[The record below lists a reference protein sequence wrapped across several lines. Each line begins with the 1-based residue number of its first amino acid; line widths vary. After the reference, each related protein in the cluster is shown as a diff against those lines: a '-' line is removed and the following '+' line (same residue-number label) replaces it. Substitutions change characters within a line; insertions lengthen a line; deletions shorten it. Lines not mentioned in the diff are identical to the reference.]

1 MEKRIFRRVKKS
13 AAALLALCS
22 LALCA
27 CQPTPEQE
35 VIVNK
40 GDGALEQA
48 IGRDD
53 DAAATPRP
61 YDAPERL
68 VLEVEG
74 LPEDYDI
81 FFDAKVDVPDQTKW
95 PVYSVEPAKI
105 AQEQADAIRLALLE
119 GAELYR
125 PGELRSRA
133 EIQASIDYYE
143 NELSLCH
150 PDEHQIIEAYTGIL
164 RELYLEYE
172 STPENIALEKADTDF
187 RFMEDRVNP
196 MFYGGK
202 EVSLGEDSFRI
213 EWTDEA
219 RQRAVAA
226 GCESIYGVCW
236 LDSGRKMEFSA
247 YNGDQPSYLSFHV
260 ASGDLVGSGKV
271 SYPLEEAIGRAGALL
286 EKVGLD
292 FVLADAS
299 TQTSIP
305 MQDGEEPLP
314 VYHALVYKRSIEG
327 VAPDFITSCIGQGTV
342 DTEDQS
348 VYEQYNRSVPEQ
360 ETIRIM
366 FDDCGV
372 LSFSWDHPLAV
383 TALENPNVALLPF
396 EKIQERIASQLKLQ
410 TVWDAESWSFEGEW
424 IDRRRLEI
432 TRIKLSY
439 LVVAKRNDLSSYYLI
454 PVWNVCGDMY
464 YHYID
469 SYPTGES
476 NTFILDENNERCVW
490 RMRYDARDYSIIT
503 INAIDGSAI
512 DRLKWR

>member
-305 MQDGEEPLP
+305 MQDGESPYP
-314 VYHALVYKRSIEG
+314 CIMRWSTRSIE
-327 VAPDFITSCIGQGTV
+327 ASRRTSLQAASGGTA

-360 ETIRIM
+360 KPYGSCSTIAA
-366 FDDCGV
+366 

-396 EKIQERIASQLKLQ
+396 EKIQEESRRSSSCRPFGTRNRGALKGNGSTAAASRSRGSSFPI
-410 TVWDAESWSFEGEW
+410 SWSPSATTCRA
-424 IDRRRLEI
+424 II
-432 TRIKLSY
+432 
-439 LVVAKRNDLSSYYLI
+439 SS
-454 PVWNVCGDMY
+454 PCGTCAA
-464 YHYID
+464 I
-469 SYPTGES
+469 
-476 NTFILDENNERCVW
+476 C
-490 RMRYDARDYSIIT
+490 IT
-503 INAIDGSAI
+503 IT
-512 DRLKWR
+512 